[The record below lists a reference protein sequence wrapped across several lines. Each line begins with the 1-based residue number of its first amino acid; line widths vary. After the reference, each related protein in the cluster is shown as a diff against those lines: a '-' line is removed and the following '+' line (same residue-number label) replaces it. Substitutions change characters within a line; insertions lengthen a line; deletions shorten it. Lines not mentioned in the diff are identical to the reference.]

1 MLAQLRRSRRIEYHD
16 ALGLWVRMQ
25 VKTLY
30 FDCFSGISGDMT
42 IGALLDAGLDF
53 NYLKTEIGKL
63 PVDGFELRLSRTIRA
78 NLNAAKFD
86 VLVEGDSG
94 HDHGH
99 EPAQD
104 ADGHAHEHTHDH
116 GHETTEDADGHADG
130 HESGHDR
137 RHAHTHT
144 HTHGHLHRKA
154 SEILDMIRRSTL
166 SPGVRRRA
174 VDIFQKLAVAEGRVH
189 DMPPEDVEFHEV
201 GAIDSIVDV
210 VGAAIG
216 IEALEAER
224 FRCSA
229 INVGG
234 GFIHCQ
240 HGVYPVPAPATANL
254 LANATVYS
262 KHVEKELVTPTGAA
276 ILAATVDEF
285 GPLDGLR
292 IEKVGYGAGTGD
304 FGEFPNCLRIFVGT
318 EVEGTQSVAADRV
331 VVIEANID
339 DMSAEGLS
347 YASRKLLDSGALDV
361 ITIPVLMKKG
371 RPGHLLQVL
380 VSPSDSDR
388 IARAIF
394 EETTT
399 IGVRKRWMDRQVL
412 HRDVVE
418 VDTPNG
424 PIRVKVS
431 RLEGRVVT
439 VSPEYDDCAR
449 VAGETNRPF
458 HEVHEEAI
466 RSYRER
472 TGAGEGNNNG

>member
-1 MLAQLRRSRRIEYHD
+1 
-16 ALGLWVRMQ
+16 MQ

-63 PVDGFELRLSRTIRA
+63 PVDGFELRLSRTVRA

-94 HDHGH
+94 HEHGH

-104 ADGHAHEHTHDH
+104 DDE
-116 GHETTEDADGHADG
+116 HADG
-130 HESGHDR
+130 HEIGHDP
-137 RHAHTHT
+137 RHAHTHS
-144 HTHGHLHRKA
+144 HTHGHLHRKS
-154 SEILDMIRRSTL
+154 SEILDMIRRSAL

-174 VDIFQKLAVAEGRVH
+174 VGIFQKLAIAEGRVH
-189 DMPPEDVEFHEV
+189 DKPPEDVEFHEV

-216 IEALEAER
+216 IEALEVER

-276 ILAATVDEF
+276 ILAATVDKF

-292 IEKVGYGAGTGD
+292 IEKVGYGAGDSD
-304 FGEFPNCLRIFVGT
+304 FGDFPNCLRLFVGT
-318 EVEGTQSVAADRV
+318 EVEETDSIAADRV
-331 VVIEANID
+331 VAIEANID

-380 VSPSDSDR
+380 VSPGDSDR

-418 VDTPNG
+418 VHTANG

-449 VAGETNRPF
+449 VAGETNRSF
-458 HEVHEEAI
+458 HEVHEDAI

-472 TGAGEGNNNG
+472 TGAGEGNI

>member
-1 MLAQLRRSRRIEYHD
+1 
-16 ALGLWVRMQ
+16 MQ

-42 IGALLDAGLDF
+42 IGALLDAGVDF
-53 NYLKTEIGKL
+53 DYLKTEIGKL
-63 PVDGFELRLSRTIRA
+63 PIDGFELRLSRTVRA

-99 EPAQD
+99 EAAQD
-104 ADGHAHEHTHDH
+104 ADGHTHDH
-116 GHETTEDADGHADG
+116 GHEAAHDPDGHADG

-137 RHAHTHT
+137 RQAPHTHT
-144 HTHGHLHRKA
+144 LPHTHVHRKS
-154 SEILDMIRRSTL
+154 SEILNMIRRSAL
-166 SPGVRRRA
+166 APGVRQRA
-174 VDIFQKLAVAEGRVH
+174 VGIFQKLAIAEGRVH

-216 IEALEAER
+216 IEALEVER

-276 ILAATVDEF
+276 ILAATVDVF
-285 GPLDGLR
+285 GPLDGLK

-318 EVEGTQSVAADRV
+318 EVEGTNVVAADRV

-347 YASRKLLDSGALDV
+347 YASRKLLDTGALDV

-380 VSPSDSDR
+380 VSPGDSDR

-399 IGVRKRWMDRQVL
+399 IGLRKRWMDRQVL

-418 VDTPNG
+418 VDTANG

-458 HEVHEEAI
+458 HEVHDDAI

-472 TGAGEGNNNG
+472 AGAGEGNNNG

>member
-1 MLAQLRRSRRIEYHD
+1 MPAQLRRTRRIEYHD
-16 ALGLWVRMQ
+16 ALGPWAGMQ

-30 FDCFSGISGDMT
+30 FDCFGPGHSGISGDMT

-63 PVDGFELRLSRTIRA
+63 PVDGFELRLSRTVRA

-99 EPAQD
+99 EPAPD
-104 ADGHAHEHTHDH
+104 DDERT
-116 GHETTEDADGHADG
+116 DG
-130 HESGHDR
+130 HESGHDP
-137 RHAHTHT
+137 RHAHTHSQS
-144 HTHGHLHRKA
+144 HTHGHLHRKS
-154 SEILDMIRRSTL
+154 SEILDMIHRSAL

-174 VDIFQKLAVAEGRVH
+174 AGIFQKLAIAEGRVH

-216 IEALEAER
+216 IEALEVER

-262 KHVEKELVTPTGAA
+262 KYVEKELVTPTGAA

-292 IEKVGYGAGTGD
+292 IDKVGYGAGAGD
-304 FGEFPNCLRIFVGT
+304 FGEFPNCLRLFVGT
-318 EVEGTQSVAADRV
+318 EVEETNAVAADRV
-331 VVIEANID
+331 VAIEANID

-347 YASRKLLDSGALDV
+347 YASRKLLESGALDV

-380 VSPSDSDR
+380 VSPADSDR

-399 IGVRKRWMDRQVL
+399 IGVRKRWMERQVL

-418 VDTPNG
+418 VHTANG

-449 VAGETNRPF
+449 VAGESNRPF
-458 HEVHEEAI
+458 HEVHEDAI
-466 RSYRER
+466 RGYRER
-472 TGAGEGNNNG
+472 AGAGEGNNNG

>member
-1 MLAQLRRSRRIEYHD
+1 
-16 ALGLWVRMQ
+16 MQ

-63 PVDGFELRLSRTIRA
+63 PVDGFELRLSRTVRA

-99 EPAQD
+99 EPAPD
-104 ADGHAHEHTHDH
+104 DDERT
-116 GHETTEDADGHADG
+116 DG
-130 HESGHDR
+130 HESGHDP
-137 RHAHTHT
+137 RHAHTHSQS
-144 HTHGHLHRKA
+144 HTHGHLHRKS
-154 SEILDMIRRSTL
+154 SEILDMIHRSAL

-174 VDIFQKLAVAEGRVH
+174 AGIFQKLAIAEGRVH
-189 DMPPEDVEFHEV
+189 DMPPDDVEFHEV

-216 IEALEAER
+216 IEALEVER

-262 KHVEKELVTPTGAA
+262 KYVEKELVTPTGAA

-292 IEKVGYGAGTGD
+292 IDKVGYGAGAGD
-304 FGEFPNCLRIFVGT
+304 FGEFPNCLRLFVGT
-318 EVEGTQSVAADRV
+318 EVEETNAVAADRV
-331 VVIEANID
+331 VAIEANID

-347 YASRKLLDSGALDV
+347 YASRKLLESGALDV

-380 VSPSDSDR
+380 VSPADSDR

-399 IGVRKRWMDRQVL
+399 IGVRKRWMERQVL

-418 VDTPNG
+418 VHTANG

-449 VAGETNRPF
+449 VAGESNRPF
-458 HEVHEEAI
+458 HEVHEDAI
-466 RSYRER
+466 RGYRER
-472 TGAGEGNNNG
+472 AGAGEGNNNG